1 MNVYS
6 APSIFSGRRG
16 SALAAVFLLHL
27 LLGYGLTQGLV
38 SKFRHEA
45 TAPLQN
51 LNSIPNPKEPPK
63 LSAATLQFDH
73 PTLYVPPV
81 EDLNLPP
88 DDPVNVMAQ
97 DLLPPVAQPAD
108 TQSGAPLPRAATAVA
123 IDPKHPLKIGAEYYP
138 DGAVR
143 ASEQGKCVVQITVGV
158 DGRVNQASIQTS
170 TGYRRLDDACL
181 NAVRGARLLPA
192 TQDGK
197 PVEKTAV
204 MPIVWTLN
212 AR

>member
-16 SALAAVFLLHL
+16 SALAAVLLLHL

-38 SKFRHEA
+38 GKFRHEA

-51 LNSIPNPKEPPK
+51 LDPIPNPKEPPK
-63 LSAATLQFDH
+63 LSAASLQFDH

-81 EDLNLPP
+81 EDPNIPR
-88 DDPVNVMAQ
+88 DDPVNVIAQ
-97 DLLPPVAQPAD
+97 DLLPPVPQPAD
-108 TQSGAPLPRAATAVA
+108 TQSGAPLPRAATPVA

-143 ASEQGKCVVQITVGV
+143 ANEQGKCLVQITVGV

-181 NAVRGARLLPA
+181 NAVRGARMLPA

-197 PVEKTAV
+197 PLEKTAAV
-204 MPIVWTLN
+204 PIVWTLH

>member
-6 APSIFSGRRG
+6 APAIFSGRRG
-16 SALAAVFLLHL
+16 SVLAAVLVLHL

-38 SKFRHEA
+38 GKFRHES
-45 TAPLQN
+45 TPPLQN
-51 LNSIPNPKEPPK
+51 LDPIPNPKEPPK
-63 LSAATLQFDH
+63 LSATSLHFDD

-81 EDLNLPP
+81 QDPNIPR
-88 DDPVNVMAQ
+88 DDPATVTAQ
-97 DLLPPVAQPAD
+97 DLLPPLPQPAD
-108 TQSGAPLPRAATAVA
+108 SQPGAPLQRAATPVA

-143 ASEQGKCVVQITVGV
+143 ANEQGKCVVQITVGV
-158 DGRVNQASIQTS
+158 DGRVNQASIRSS

-181 NAVRGARLLPA
+181 NAVRGARMLPA

-197 PVEKTAV
+197 RVEKTAT